1 MEPLKLLDTAAI
13 LRSWDVNQQLD
24 ELSVFR
30 VSLLFFA

>member
-24 ELSVFR
+24 EFPVLR
-30 VSLLFFA
+30 VSLLFSA